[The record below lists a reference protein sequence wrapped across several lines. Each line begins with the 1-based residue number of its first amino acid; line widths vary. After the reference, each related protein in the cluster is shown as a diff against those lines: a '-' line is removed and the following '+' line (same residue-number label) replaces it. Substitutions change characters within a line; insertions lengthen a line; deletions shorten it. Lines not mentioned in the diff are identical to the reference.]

1 MTTIANVA
9 ETTDNS
15 LLPTGLASNA
25 NQTFI
30 STPESRPRQLCS
42 RWMGSIRNDRFLT
55 NWAATLTVCKWPVT
69 AGWSQEMR
77 AIVVNLGREVT
88 MYHVAGR
95 IQVRHY
101 D

>member
-1 MTTIANVA
+1 
-9 ETTDNS
+9 
-15 LLPTGLASNA
+15 
-25 NQTFI
+25 
-30 STPESRPRQLCS
+30 
-42 RWMGSIRNDRFLT
+42 
-55 NWAATLTVCKWPVT
+55 
-69 AGWSQEMR
+69 MR